1 MEIRGVD
8 VQELTNNELYSKE
21 QVLSITKI
29 LVEEIER
36 LRKENNELIQEINNL
51 PKS

>member
-8 VQELTNNELYSKE
+8 VYELTNNEIFSKE

-36 LRKENNELIQEINNL
+36 LRKENNELIEEINEL
-51 PKS
+51 S